1 MAIIGVIHWAEYRNK
16 IMGHEEI
23 ARIARVH
30 LKIEKGDGV
39 HRRILKRIK
48 SNDAAPNWFLRFCTY
63 CKDAEGAE
71 PAQVRFDAMTWEPSP
86 DSVERD
92 AEEIERYIRDMTG
105 DAPYPVKKLESDGKN
120 HGWIKFRRDVVPW
133 LKRNRW
139 KSLRAGRRGTFWW
152 LPKLGRGYVWRHTM
166 SRAKA
171 DNAKKKPSS
180 ACQLPGSKR
189 ARTPQGGRKGIGPL
203 SFCGR
208 TFLSLHSV
216 YRMAALQSRD
226 PKTSRTVFAGSGA
239 THRSV
244 GVKATASM
252 WGYQCCMEFIPR
264 LEISPSLLAL
274 CSGIVFGT
282 GGAVCFRKTAPPR
295 KTRQTRVGC
304 RDHDHVALSGRRL

>member
-1 MAIIGVIHWAEYRNK
+1 AEKTGRGKRVVIYRSAEDSKAKWNRRIELMGGCLDLVSYIDDARRVWSILESHDAPDLLIIDPLQQFLGAGTNYGPIARAMMNDLTRHADKHQMAIIGVIHWAEYRNK

-166 SRAKA
+166 SRAK
-171 DNAKKKPSS
+171 
-180 ACQLPGSKR
+180 
-189 ARTPQGGRKGIGPL
+189 
-203 SFCGR
+203 
-208 TFLSLHSV
+208 
-216 YRMAALQSRD
+216 RD
-226 PKTSRTVFAGSGA
+226 
-239 THRSV
+239 
-244 GVKATASM
+244 
-252 WGYQCCMEFIPR
+252 
-264 LEISPSLLAL
+264 
-274 CSGIVFGT
+274 
-282 GGAVCFRKTAPPR
+282 
-295 KTRQTRVGC
+295 
-304 RDHDHVALSGRRL
+304 